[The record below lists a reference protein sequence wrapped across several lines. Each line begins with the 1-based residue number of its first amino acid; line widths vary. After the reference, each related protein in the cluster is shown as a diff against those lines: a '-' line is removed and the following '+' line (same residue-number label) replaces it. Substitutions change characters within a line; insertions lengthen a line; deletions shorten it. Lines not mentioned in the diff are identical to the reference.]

1 MKKISHLL
9 IFSCLILIEL
19 NCSTPVEKKPN
30 KQECICSDL
39 IYDELYNHYYLDAK
53 EKPFSGTC
61 IEYFK
66 NGSISEQKTIKNG
79 KMTGEMIRYR
89 EDGSKKTSI
98 QFEDNFIHG
107 RVIFYDLKGNEDI
120 IEYYE
125 KGELITE

>member
-39 IYDELYNHYYLDAK
+39 IYDELYNHYFLHAK
-53 EKPFSGTC
+53 EKPFSGNC

-107 RVIFYDLKGNEDI
+107 RVIFYDLNGNEDI
-120 IEYYE
+120 IEHYN
-125 KGELITE
+125 KGELITK

>member
-19 NCSTPVEKKPN
+19 KCSTPVEEKLN
-30 KQECICSDL
+30 KQECICGDL
-39 IYDELYNHYYLDAK
+39 ILDELYNHYYLDDR

-61 IEYFK
+61 REYFK
-66 NGSISEQKTIKNG
+66 NGGISEQKTIKNG
-79 KMTGEMIRYR
+79 KMSGEMIRYR

-120 IEYYE
+120 IEYYD
-125 KGELITE
+125 KGELITQ